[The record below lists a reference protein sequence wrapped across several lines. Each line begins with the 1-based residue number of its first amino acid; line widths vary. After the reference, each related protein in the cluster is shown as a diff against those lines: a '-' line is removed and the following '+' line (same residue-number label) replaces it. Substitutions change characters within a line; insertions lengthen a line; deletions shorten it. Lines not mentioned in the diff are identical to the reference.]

1 MGTEK
6 EMLFCA
12 KENWAR
18 QKIKGGMADE
28 TEASTAGFIFKNTLY
43 QRIYI
48 RGRFCHCDI
57 YEEMFRGLAS
67 LD

>member
-28 TEASTAGFIFKNTLY
+28 TEASTAGFIFKNTFNFTICL
-43 QRIYI
+43 
-48 RGRFCHCDI
+48 
-57 YEEMFRGLAS
+57 S
-67 LD
+67 